1 MSSYLLLVSVE
12 RIIWIWMFFCFQSK
26 VPVPVSF
33 GCRRYHRVC
42 TGLAEKAFTFLTQ
55 VIIINIK
62 SYHKYGDSTSELLMK
77 IVSFGQRCVA
87 SFARSLPIIGNL
99 DEFLFIFIFIFQE
112 VYAEWVC
119 DFCYNGKGVP
129 PVKFKS

>member
-1 MSSYLLLVSVE
+1 
-12 RIIWIWMFFCFQSK
+12 MFFCFHSK

-55 VIIINIK
+55 VILSTLNLITSMGIL
-62 SYHKYGDSTSELLMK
+62 TSELFMK
-77 IVSFGQRCVA
+77 IVSFGQRCIA

-99 DEFLFIFIFIFQE
+99 DEFLFIFIFYFSGGLCRVGLRLLLQRQRRSPRQ
-112 VYAEWVC
+112 V
-119 DFCYNGKGVP
+119 
-129 PVKFKS
+129 

>member
-1 MSSYLLLVSVE
+1 
-12 RIIWIWMFFCFQSK
+12 MFFCFQSK

-62 SYHKYGDSTSELLMK
+62 SYHKYGDSNLRIINENSFLRTKVRCIFCSLIANYWKFGK
-77 IVSFGQRCVA
+77 I
-87 SFARSLPIIGNL
+87 II
-99 DEFLFIFIFIFQE
+99 IFYFFQE

-119 DFCYNGKGVP
+119 DFCYNGKGFP

>member
-1 MSSYLLLVSVE
+1 
-12 RIIWIWMFFCFQSK
+12 MFFCFQSK

-62 SYHKYGDSTSELLMK
+62 SYHKYGDSNLRIINENSFLRTKVRCIFCSLIANYWKFGRILVYFYFFRRFMQSGFATSATTAKAFLPSSLNRNR
-77 IVSFGQRCVA
+77 IFCTA
-87 SFARSLPIIGNL
+87 S
-99 DEFLFIFIFIFQE
+99 
-112 VYAEWVC
+112 
-119 DFCYNGKGVP
+119 
-129 PVKFKS
+129 PVL